1 MPSASSPPFLYHHEV
16 RTARGHCNMAK
27 AELHRPCHARI
38 RSDGSRAHT
47 TTHRHDHCLHET
59 IRPDSVAEEELV
71 G

>member
-1 MPSASSPPFLYHHEV
+1 MPGAPSLLLLYHHEV

-27 AELHRPCHARI
+27 AELHRPRHARV
-38 RSDGSRAHT
+38 RPDGCRTHT
-47 TTHRHDHCLHET
+47 TTHRHDHRLHEI